1 MFFFF
6 QECVTF
12 QHQLNIVR
20 NVIRRLE
27 SAQGK
32 VRSLPDVKDTQ
43 RMLSEACTDKL
54 RVLGES
60 LLDLL
65 LYLVYEIGPVPRVST
80 KLVISLKSW
89 WSHFVVWWIVD
100 VLKYFADYCL
110 VHFSWL
116 RIEFFSILV
125 PLLLNQNMAVS
136 SLVLRD
142 LKFPCS
148 WMM

>member
-89 WSHFVVWWIVD
+89 
-100 VLKYFADYCL
+100 
-110 VHFSWL
+110 
-116 RIEFFSILV
+116 
-125 PLLLNQNMAVS
+125 
-136 SLVLRD
+136 
-142 LKFPCS
+142 
-148 WMM
+148 